1 MTVSA
6 ILSNFT
12 AFAASAGAD
21 PARAEL
27 GLAASF
33 AELLADELQQP
44 AALSPAATPMPAA
57 MPPPQFYPW
66 VAVPLVVP
74 PARED
79 RGGRKKRPPR
89 HWDQRPDAPPT
100 SAGRTHP

>member
-12 AFAASAGAD
+12 AFTASTGAG

-44 AALSPAATPMPAA
+44 AALGPPPMPVA

-66 VAVPLVVP
+66 VAVPFVVP
-74 PARED
+74 SVRDD
-79 RGGRKKRPPR
+79 RGGKKKRPPPR
-89 HWDQRPDAPPT
+89 WDHRPDAAPT
-100 SAGRTHP
+100 SFGRGRP